1 MSSIATTMLAVTP
14 SSICARVRSRYS
26 RGGGPALL
34 LTRMSGSGQ
43 AANKAAWPSALATS
57 ALTGM
62 ILAPVAF
69 CNSAAVASSRAASSP
84 LITTSQPAAASACA
98 QARPSP
104 RLEAHTMAL
113 RPAIPRSMQELLG
126 GRNRQLLI
134 ASIAAIGAGGTQSIG
149 RQPKKSSNRLELILK
164 YLQKYPATDS
174 RRLYHTC
181 NSFLCGRGL
190 I

>member
-14 SSICARVRSRYS
+14 SSICARVGSRYS

-62 ILAPVAF
+62 ILAPVVF
-69 CNSAAVASSRAASSP
+69 CSSAAVASSRAASSP

-113 RPAIPRSMQELLG
+113 RPAIPRSMRELLG
-126 GRNRQLLI
+126 GAR
-134 ASIAAIGAGGTQSIG
+134 
-149 RQPKKSSNRLELILK
+149 
-164 YLQKYPATDS
+164 TDS
-174 RRLYHTC
+174 RLSQVLRQLELGGHKVLDFESK
-181 NSFLCGRGL
+181 NRAASQ